1 MVNHVTTTESLLE
14 RTKDIL
20 SVIQSKAPIAIGKII
35 ECINVA
41 VVSDSAYTNG
51 KSGFDKEVEAFG
63 ECFIT
68 EDMKEGTAAFL
79 EKRKPVF
86 KGK

>member
-1 MVNHVTTTESLLE
+1 M
-14 RTKDIL
+14 
-20 SVIQSKAPIAIGKII
+20 
-35 ECINVA
+35 NVA

-51 KSGFDKEVEAFG
+51 KSGYDKEIEAFG
-63 ECFIT
+63 DCFIT

-79 EKRKPVF
+79 EKRKADF